1 MGASRYLAG
10 PTLGWVLC
18 SSAKIEENS
27 SIGTLPRGRIL
38 FGIKDH
44 TLNMSPAHLS
54 FDGPEI
60 MSEYKGRSTQL
71 F

>member
-10 PTLGWVLC
+10 PTLGPVLC
-18 SSAKIEENS
+18 SSAKIENS

-54 FDGPEI
+54 FDGSEI
-60 MSEYKGRSTQL
+60 ISEYEGWSAQL